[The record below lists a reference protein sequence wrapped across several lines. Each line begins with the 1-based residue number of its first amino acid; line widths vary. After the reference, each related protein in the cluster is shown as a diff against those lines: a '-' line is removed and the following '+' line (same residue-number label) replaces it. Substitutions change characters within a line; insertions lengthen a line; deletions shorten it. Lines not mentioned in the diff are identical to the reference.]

1 MAGWVRWSMMISRA
15 PCMRS
20 AVVIRFRCG
29 RDTGDAS
36 GSCLGNDVCAM
47 LSSIYLTMLLV
58 S

>member
-1 MAGWVRWSMMISRA
+1 
-15 PCMRS
+15 MRS

-47 LSSIYLTMLLV
+47 LSSIYLTMLSV
-58 S
+58 SYGVVCQSCSAVVNGAA